1 MSDFETPRLLL
12 RPMRMDDLP
21 AKHEIDRQPAV
32 YQFQGFERLANGEKR
47 GRTLEETREKLAQ
60 RIAEFALQGF
70 GMWAV
75 VHREDNRLV
84 GWAGLQFYLLEYP
97 THRAP
102 EIELFYGLSPAYWG
116 QGIIHEACQT
126 LITYG
131 FETQKLTRITS
142 VVHRENLRSLNVA
155 RRNGMDIVDHPSESE
170 NVLGILDNPYVDLG
184 QVRML
189 QR

>member
-1 MSDFETPRLLL
+1 MTDFETPRLLL

-21 AKHEIDRQPAV
+21 AKHEIDQQPAV
-32 YQFQGFERLANGEKR
+32 YQFQGFVRLPSGEKR
-47 GRTLEETREKLAQ
+47 GRTLEETSEKLAQ

-75 VHREDNRLV
+75 VRKEENRLV

-97 THRAP
+97 THSAP

-126 LITYG
+126 LIAYG
-131 FETQKLTRITS
+131 FETQKLSRITS
-142 VVHRENLRSLNVA
+142 VVHRENLRSRSVA
-155 RRNGMDIVDHPSESE
+155 TRNGMHIVDHPTEAE
-170 NVLGILDNPYVDLG
+170 NVLGILDNPYVDL
-184 QVRML
+184 QQLRLL